1 MDAKDERIFNLQLK
15 EIHDKLGEIKELNE
29 KANGRLHQN
38 EVDLEELRLKGVEH
52 IILCPVKPRVK
63 EIESDLSKY
72 KKEIDSDLSE
82 YRMIKKHPILAAL
95 ILIVLVFGSVI
106 MDYLG
111 ASHNKETFIELMK
124 QEMRDQVGVSKVT
137 RSGWV
142 HFNDQGLSDSVKVK

>member
-111 ASHNKETFIELMK
+111 SSHNKETFIESMK
-124 QEMRDQVGVSKVT
+124 QEIRMQEGVSKVT
-137 RSGWV
+137 RSGYV
-142 HFNDQGLSDSVKVK
+142 KFNDQGLSDSVKVK